1 MRRDSE
7 ERSREDAVLLDDI
20 LENGRGQGSLSDVKF
35 DVKNM
40 LHKMKLLEEDLKGS
54 IVDEET

>member
-1 MRRDSE
+1 M
-7 ERSREDAVLLDDI
+7 
-20 LENGRGQGSLSDVKF
+20 GTGGLSDVKF